1 MADDPLTEDLVAGIE
16 GWLIS
21 EKKTQKKK
29 TEKIY
34 YSMCNNYFTMAS
46 ILNIKYNNW

>member
-21 EKKTQKKK
+21 EKKTQKKNRRYI
-29 TEKIY
+29 TL
-34 YSMCNNYFTMAS
+34 CNNYFTMAS